1 MDTLLSIVIPVFNVR
16 PYIERCMDSILNQ
29 ANKGVEIILV
39 DDGSNDGSE
48 SICDDYSIKYPFIK
62 TVHKRNEGVSI
73 ARNTGIEIATGQWI
87 SFVDPDDYVE
97 NNYFSSFL
105 SLTKK
110 EELVFFSLRI
120 FLDNGNTEDKVIP
133 DGHFLGADSMQKQV
147 SRMMFNEQN
156 CEFFVFTVN
165 KFFRR
170 DIIVSHN
177 IRFIPHL
184 TLREDELFTLDYYFH
199 INSFS
204 TSSKCL
210 YCYQIDVPNSLS
222 HTKKPVDEFLVF
234 IDNALMRIDGFT
246 DFELKSME
254 YDRILHYILNEY
266 DKCFSSEEIKVLLY
280 RVKRIVKERFQY
292 IAHLKKATWL
302 KCCFY
307 LPDSL
312 SFYIMKLYLERIQ
325 SDNLHHDRNNPDTKG
340 LW

>member
-1 MDTLLSIVIPVFNVR
+1 MDTLLSIVIPVYNVR
-16 PYIERCMDSILNQ
+16 PYIERCVDSILNQ
-29 ANKGVEIILV
+29 TNKGVEIILV

-48 SICDDYSIKYPFIK
+48 SVCDEYSIKYPYVK
-62 TVHKRNEGVSI
+62 TIHKKNEGVSI
-73 ARNTGIEIATGQWI
+73 ARNTGIDIATGQWI

-105 SLTKK
+105 SLTKT
-110 EELVFFSLRI
+110 EELVFFSIRI
-120 FLDNGNTEDKVIP
+120 FLSDGKTEDKVMP
-133 DGHFLGADSMQKQV
+133 DGHYIGSDSMQKQV

-222 HTKKPVDEFLVF
+222 HTKKPIEEFLVF
-234 IDNALMRIDGFT
+234 VDNAMMRIDSFT
-246 DFELKSME
+246 DFELKSKE

-266 DKCFSSEEIKVLLY
+266 DKNFSSEEIKALLH
-280 RVKRIVKERFQY
+280 RVKWIVRERFQY
-292 IAHLKKATWL
+292 IVHLKKAIWL
-302 KCCFY
+302 KYCFF
-307 LPDSL
+307 LPDLL
-312 SFYIMKLYLERIQ
+312 SYHIMKLYLGKIQ
-325 SDNLHHDRNNPDTKG
+325 SENLHHGRDNSGTKG